1 MINIY
6 MKMEMMNHIMP
17 MQFKD
22 GIGHELM
29 SDLTIEII
37 DDMPITGVVKYTEQG
52 EEIAIFQRDDK
63 MSRNSLYAAGGIENF
78 KEDNSIKLE
87 VGNGQIIALFHDL
100 AWNINTALFNAGWL
114 ERAEEL
120 DPEEAGLEL
129 TMDEKGLHPEIVTGR
144 ERPDLL
150 CVIENG
156 SQLMVRPYKVDRMQ
170 KSKADMLP
178 FAEKL
183 AAAENGD
190 EMMMEKVAF
199 IYMNGDEE
207 TAADKAKAAY
217 WFEQMAERKIP
228 FAQFNLALLYA
239 KGIGVEKDLNKAI
252 YWMEK
257 ASENGDTDAAKIAQQ
272 LKAQIGPS
280 VS

>member
-22 GIGHELM
+22 TIGHDLM

-37 DDMPITGVVKYTEQG
+37 DDMPLTGVIKYTDVG
-52 EEIAIFQRDDK
+52 ENIAVFQRDDR
-63 MSRNSLYAAGGIENF
+63 MSMNDLYAAGGIENF
-78 KEDNSIKLE
+78 REDNSIKLE

-100 AWNINTALFNAGWL
+100 AWNINTALFNDGWL
-114 ERAEEL
+114 DRAAEL
-120 DPEEAGLEL
+120 DPEESGLLL
-129 TMDEKGLHPEIVTGR
+129 TMDEKGLKPEIVTGR

-150 CVIENG
+150 CAVEGG
-156 SQLMVRPYKVDRMQ
+156 SQLMLRPYKVDRMQ
-170 KSKADMLP
+170 KSKADMMP
-178 FAEKL
+178 FADKL
-183 AAAENGD
+183 AAAESGD

-207 TAADKAKAAY
+207 TAADPEKAAY
-217 WFEQMAERKIP
+217 WFRQMAERKIP

-239 KGIGVEKDLNKAI
+239 KGIGVEKDIDQAI
-252 YWMEK
+252 YWMEQ
-257 ASENGDTDAAKIAQQ
+257 ARDNGDTDAGQLVEQ
-272 LKAQIGPS
+272 LKAKK
-280 VS
+280 